1 MESLIQYAKKPSLLS
16 TKPTDL
22 QKIDFYQYIFTISTL
37 FLSVFRTKYV
47 HKMKEMFFT
56 VLCKWDKFVNKVI
69 SWEERD
75 VIYQYSSKHLGQG
88 T

>member
-1 MESLIQYAKKPSLLS
+1 MPIVLGHCIDMTQCCSLRLFFVVVQVVMESLIQYAKKPSLLS

-56 VLCKWDKFVNKVI
+56 VLCK
-69 SWEERD
+69 
-75 VIYQYSSKHLGQG
+75 
-88 T
+88 

>member
-1 MESLIQYAKKPSLLS
+1 MPIVPGHLYRYDSVLQFKAFFVVVQVVMESLIQYAKKPSLLS

-56 VLCKWDKFVNKVI
+56 VLCK
-69 SWEERD
+69 
-75 VIYQYSSKHLGQG
+75 
-88 T
+88 